1 MSSSSAGHRQ
11 AEPTFLPVVHLRLR
25 DIDVVLDFLNVRIG
39 EMREPS
45 LQLQIFGDRLEFFRL
60 DRNLQRHLAEYRMTA
75 LYTNMDI
82 YGNFTGRTMVTGD
95 YTRGF
100 KGGHS
105 EWNNVFVSDSKNQS
119 GPFDQVKEQKFMEN
133 FRYMPSD
140 SMIKEEAFKNFPT
153 SIDNIYSRNL
163 IWDMMGVELFAWR
176 YNDSLKLNAAYKIP
190 DITGK
195 FDMAGIGSYN
205 HSSIQLCW
213 TGLSVMNNELCAVI
227 EYRALNNKLEIAT
240 GNIKTKGT
248 EQYWGA
254 TWISLKSSQ
263 IEFAEIF
270 SSTFQEVDVQG
281 MSNKFLMKTI
291 RELKVERIK

>member
-1 MSSSSAGHRQ
+1 MKKRLITIISGVLILLSVTASLSVSGQSQKNMERKYL
-11 AEPTFLPVVHLRLR
+11 TKLPSGKPE
-25 DIDVVLDFLNVRIG
+25 DDG
-39 EMREPS
+39 T
-45 LQLQIFGDRLEFFRL
+45 LQK
-60 DRNLQRHLAEYRMTA
+60 YRMTA